1 MAKVKIITDSTADLP
16 EGMANLLGITVIP
29 LYVNVGGK
37 SYRDGVGIMPDQ
49 LFAQVEAGG
58 DFPKTAAPATGDFLE
73 PFTQAR
79 EAGQDVVFVGL
90 SARLSGTV
98 QIARIAA
105 EIAGGGHIHVVDSM
119 SLSTGTG
126 ILAMEGAHMA
136 AQGIDAAEI
145 ARKLEALRPR
155 YRASMLIDTMS
166 YLHKGGRC
174 STMKLYGANLLGIKP
189 EVELREGLLV
199 PAKLFRGSSAKAV
212 RAYLTYRF
220 ADLSAIDP
228 AYVVLSMAEGQKAG
242 VAELAERFIQSLG
255 FFRHIY
261 RVTAG
266 CVISAHVGPGAVGI
280 LTRSP
285 A

>member
-126 ILAMEGAHMA
+126 VLAMEGAHMA

-174 STMKLYGANLLGIKP
+174 STMK
-189 EVELREGLLV
+189 LREGLLV

>member
-1 MAKVKIITDSTADLP
+1 MTKVKIMTDSTADLP
-16 EGMANLLGITVIP
+16 EGMADQLGIAVIP
-29 LYVNVGGK
+29 LYVNMGGQ
-37 SYRDGVGIMPDQ
+37 SYLDGADMDPEQ

-58 DFPKTAAPATGDFLE
+58 EFPKTAAPSTGDFLE

-79 EAGQDVVFVGL
+79 AAGQDIVFVGL
-90 SARLSGTV
+90 SVRLSGTV
-98 QIARIAA
+98 QIARVAA

-126 ILAMEGAHMA
+126 ILAMEGARMA
-136 AQGIDAAEI
+136 EQGMEAAEI
-145 ARKLEALRPR
+145 VRRLEALRPR

-174 STMKLYGANLLGIKP
+174 STLKLYGANLLGIKP

-199 PAKLFRGSSAKAV
+199 PAKLFRGSSAKAA
-212 RAYLTYRF
+212 RAYLQYRF

-228 AYVVLSMAEGQKAG
+228 AYVVLSMAAGQRPG

-255 FFRHIY
+255 FFRRIY